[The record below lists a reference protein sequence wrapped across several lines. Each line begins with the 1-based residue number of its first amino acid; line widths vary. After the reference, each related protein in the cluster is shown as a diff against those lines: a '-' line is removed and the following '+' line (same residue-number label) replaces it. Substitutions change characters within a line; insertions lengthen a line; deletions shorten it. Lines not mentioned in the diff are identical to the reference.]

1 MLAIRAPR
9 RIGGFAFAIG
19 HSLYVGPI
27 GVHAVDLLRTWPTH
41 KQHHVLVLRIDLRFH
56 HDCVVPVSH
65 AAEALTI
72 QVRGSR
78 VQTSV
83 DGQSLFDVEDAQRP
97 LDGGGIALICDEGR
111 VGCDYVRAQP
121 AAQR

>member
-1 MLAIRAPR
+1 M
-9 RIGGFAFAIG
+9 
-19 HSLYVGPI
+19 
-27 GVHAVDLLRTWPTH
+27 
-41 KQHHVLVLRIDLRFH
+41 
-56 HDCVVPVSH
+56 
-65 AAEALTI
+65 AEAFGLAARVQGLRRYYALVVRNTGRVELIKSLDGERVLAESSLDWELGRSYTLTV
-72 QVRGSR
+72 QVHGSR
-78 VQTSV
+78 VQASV